1 MNNLLRSTGR
11 KHTAIRYAQAKTT
24 TQSIEYL
31 KYMVYFDEE
40 IRGLFYSI
48 PDIFEVLE
56 ESIDFQT
63 EKEYI

>member
-1 MNNLLRSTGR
+1 M
-11 KHTAIRYAQAKTT
+11 
-24 TQSIEYL
+24 E
-31 KYMVYFDEE
+31 YFDEE